1 MYKAIFWDN
10 DGVLVNT
17 EPLYFEATKKV
28 LADIGINLTMDFYRN
43 DHLKY
48 NKSSFDFAREKGY
61 NEDQV
66 SGLRRKRDAIYVG
79 MISKEVP
86 FIDGVLETL
95 EHLSGRFEMGI
106 VTASP
111 RSFMDV
117 ILKAEDLGR
126 FFKFVITSD
135 DVKNVKPD
143 PELYLLALKTINLK
157 PEECLVIEDTERGV
171 IAAKE
176 AGITCYAIP
185 NELSVRN
192 DFSRADKVLNSV
204 KDLPELILK

>member
-17 EPLYFEATKKV
+17 EPLYFASTKQI
-28 LADIGINLTMDFYRN
+28 LAEIGINLTMDFYKH

-48 NKSSFDFAREKGY
+48 NKSAFDFAREKGY
-61 NEDQV
+61 NESQIAD
-66 SGLRRKRDAIYVG
+66 LRKERDRIYIEK
-79 MISKEVP
+79 ISREVP

-95 EHLSGRFEMGI
+95 NQLHGRFQMGV

-111 RSFMDV
+111 KSFMNV
-117 ILKAEDLGR
+117 ILKARNLGS
-126 FFKFVITSD
+126 FFDFVLTSD

-143 PELYLLALKTINLK
+143 PELYLLALKTVNLK

-185 NELSVRN
+185 NELSAHN
-192 DFSRADKVLNSV
+192 DFNRADKVLKSIRH
-204 KDLPELILK
+204 LPELILK

>member
-17 EPLYFEATKKV
+17 EPLYFEATQKV
-28 LADIGINLTMDFYRN
+28 LAEIGINLTMEFYKH

-61 NEDQV
+61 NEEQV
-66 SGLRRKRDAIYVG
+66 ADLRKKRNAIYIE
-79 MISKEVP
+79 MIGNEVP

-95 EHLSGRFEMGI
+95 ALLSGRFEMGI

-117 ILKAEDLGR
+117 ILKTENLGR

-135 DVKNVKPD
+135 DVKKVKPD
-143 PELYLLALKTINLK
+143 PELYLLALKTVDLK

-185 NELSVRN
+185 NELSAHN
-192 DFSRADKVLNSV
+192 DFSKADKVINSV